1 MIDPM
6 ETNEPDSDQIHQSST
21 SGVATE
27 QDQILRSAAAML
39 LREQEQKMAVHRQE
53 QKLAEQ
59 RPWWDGAC
67 YWIKVNEDCVAAC
80 CETGE
85 IGEFKTEEEARQFA
99 TRHWELHWKYQEQTR
114 LHDLS
119 KIEFRSQHWWGDGR
133 IFRPYRKGGKIQRK
147 MHVHE
152 AKAALIYEAYRRRPE
167 VQQAWL
173 EGKLGC
179 KANGWQHFTAWV
191 VQYLPLSWPELKDLH
206 PIVTD
211 GVIDTML
218 CPWFMP
224 PLGYSTFPDKSM
236 PEKCEEATIMKLP
249 RLDERND
256 PVSAQNFVEY
266 LKRFE
271 DAGFIFVAID
281 HKSSQRDKYALN
293 ALRKLLADLPPTFR
307 KQDLRTLVQHHLPS
321 NISKSDRQA
330 LEEKERQGT
339 LTEQDCDEVRSK
351 YRKPNYNLNAPWTAT
366 ATYYAVPTGK
376 RKGARPTR
384 KYAAAFSFSQMFKFK
399 CNPVLLEE
407 KRFDF
412 PKLFAELADLDD
424 GKIQQSD
431 FVQRVRL

>member
-1 MIDPM
+1 M
-6 ETNEPDSDQIHQSST
+6 ETDEPTHQT
-21 SGVATE
+21 SAGVTATE
-27 QDQILRSAAAML
+27 QDQILKSAAAML
-39 LREQEQKMAVHRQE
+39 LREQEQKMAAHRQE
-53 QKLAEQ
+53 QKLAEE
-59 RPWWDGAC
+59 RPWWAGAR
-67 YWIKVNEDCVAAC
+67 YEIRVNEGCVVAC

-85 IGEFKTEEEARQFA
+85 IGTFKTEEEARQFA
-99 TRHWELHWKYQEQTR
+99 ARHWELHWKYQEQTR
-114 LHDLS
+114 LRDLS

-167 VQQAWL
+167 VQQAWR
-173 EGKLGC
+173 EGKFGFE
-179 KANGWQHFTAWV
+179 ANGWQHFTGYV
-191 VQYLPLSWPELKDLH
+191 INYLPLSWPELKDLH
-206 PIVTD
+206 PIVTN

-218 CPWFMP
+218 CPWFVP
-224 PLGYSTFPDKSM
+224 PLGYSTFPHKST
-236 PEKCEEATIMKLP
+236 PEKCEEATIQELRRLP
-249 RLDERND
+249 GPNE
-256 PVSAQNFVEY
+256 PAPNFIEY
-266 LKRFE
+266 LRRFE

-307 KQDLRTLVQHHLPS
+307 KQDLRTLVQHYLPS
-321 NISKSDRQA
+321 NISESDRQA

-366 ATYYAVPTGK
+366 ATYYAVPAGK

-384 KYAAAFSFSQMFKFK
+384 KYAASFSFSQMFKCK